1 MPTQEQVRGLVR
13 KMADE
18 VKAPA
23 PSADAPAP
31 ASDTSKEHR
40 DATMA
45 GSLQAARSGPSN
57 PDAAARAKRPR
68 EAGEA
73 DETDPP
79 PEREKSARGGDAP
92 AGGDGTAAARAPAAA
107 AAAADD
113 GDAREDARVGFPS
126 QFPACGPHMHGWFL
140 ETHKRVFG
148 QLLRGDD
155 VKVILELG
163 SW

>member
-1 MPTQEQVRGLVR
+1 
-13 KMADE
+13 MADE
-18 VKAPA
+18 GEVA
-23 PSADAPAP
+23 PSADGPAP

-40 DATMA
+40 EATMA
-45 GSLQAARSGPSN
+45 GSLQASRSGPS
-57 PDAAARAKRPR
+57 AKRPR

-79 PEREKSARGGDAP
+79 AEREKSARGGDAP
-92 AGGDGTAAARAPAAA
+92 AGGAAAAPAASAPAAAA

-113 GDAREDARVGFPS
+113 GDGRQDERVGFPS
-126 QFPACGPHMHGWFL
+126 RYPACGPHMHGWFL
-140 ETHKRVFG
+140 ETHKRVFN